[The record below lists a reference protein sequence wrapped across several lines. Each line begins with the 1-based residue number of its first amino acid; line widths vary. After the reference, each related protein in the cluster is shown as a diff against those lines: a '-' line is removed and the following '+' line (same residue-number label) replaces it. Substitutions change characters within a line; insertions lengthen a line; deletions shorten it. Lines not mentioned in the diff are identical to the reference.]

1 MASRQQNVPAGG
13 PTYTIKVVGHRPTP
27 LRDLYHALLLAP
39 WSVAFGVI
47 ALGYL
52 AVNALFACAYL
63 ALGGV
68 ANARPGSCVDA
79 FYFSVQTMGTIGYGS
94 MYPASHAANVVVGGE
109 SIAGLLITS
118 LAAGLVFAK
127 FSRPTA
133 RVVFSRR
140 ATISRM
146 DGEPTLQ
153 FRVSNQRGNQT
164 VDALFRV
171 VLVRTEQTLEG
182 TTLFRSRDLV
192 LRRERALSL
201 SRSWSSSHVIDA
213 SSPLFGETPESLVA
227 RDAELQV
234 LVVGL
239 DDTTMQTVHALHR
252 YDATDLLFGHRHVDV
267 LSEDGEGNVLLDLRK
282 FHDTTPEAPR

>member
-52 AVNALFACAYL
+52 AVNALFTCAYL

-68 ANARPGSCVDA
+68 ANARPGSFVDA

-94 MYPASHAANVVVGGE
+94 MYPASHAANVVVVGE

-171 VLVRTEQTLEG
+171 VLVRTEQTLFPAE
-182 TTLFRSRDLV
+182 LNLASI
-192 LRRERALSL
+192 RAQ
-201 SRSWSSSHVIDA
+201 VFA
-213 SSPLFGETPESLVA
+213 SSVNIYKAMGGGWVSAADQLTARPPVPAASQPVGQPLF
-227 RDAELQV
+227 
-234 LVVGL
+234 
-239 DDTTMQTVHALHR
+239 
-252 YDATDLLFGHRHVDV
+252 
-267 LSEDGEGNVLLDLRK
+267 
-282 FHDTTPEAPR
+282 